1 MPAVTKPGSPSRT
14 PSAPP
19 VPIVARYEVG
29 AHAVRVTKNA
39 VGRWAVAIDES
50 AIDGTHATQAEAWE
64 AGVREVDRR
73 SRNG

>member
-1 MPAVTKPGSPSRT
+1 MTKPGSQNRLP
-14 PSAPP
+14 AEPP

-29 AHAVRVTKNA
+29 SHAVRVTKIA
-39 VGRWAVAIDES
+39 EGRWAVAVDES